1 MVELEFGD
9 VSYCGGDKTRDCT
22 WKKKQRNV
30 RTNNK
35 LNPHD
40 TAIEPGP
47 HWSGKR
53 TLTHYCAIPV
63 PSLLSYPSLPSICH
77 IIISSAPCIHKM
89 VSSFAFCFPNHHW
102 FIWHCK
108 SIFYIHLCH
117 VPKGLFSE
125 IIFSM
130 QHALN
135 CRKFKIFY
143 RQLAMQS
150 LFNLYNVWQCLMFV
164 CWCLTTSPKKDSL
177 ATN

>member
-63 PSLLSYPSLPSICH
+63 PSLCHPCFPIPAFPQFATLSFPLLH
-77 IIISSAPCIHKM
+77 AIHKK
-89 VSSFAFCFPNHHW
+89 VSSFVVFFPNHH
-102 FIWHCK
+102 
-108 SIFYIHLCH
+108 
-117 VPKGLFSE
+117 
-125 IIFSM
+125 
-130 QHALN
+130 
-135 CRKFKIFY
+135 
-143 RQLAMQS
+143 
-150 LFNLYNVWQCLMFV
+150 
-164 CWCLTTSPKKDSL
+164 
-177 ATN
+177 